1 MDIVRIFKIAL
12 SFFLVIIFLFLLIS
26 AYRHHETILEAST
39 LIDASSAIA
48 NNLTTDNLAYIQGM
62 RKRCYVI
69 DPTRLQGLN
78 WNVSLGGENFQFN
91 IKLAYWRSGQKIEI
105 EAGPQ
110 EPDGQQIS
118 AISIPVAV
126 FDNFRFEAGSLE
138 VRTWRK

>member
-1 MDIVRIFKIAL
+1 L

-26 AYRHHETILEAST
+26 AYRYHKTVLETSV

-48 NNLTTDNLAYIQGM
+48 NGLATDNLAYIQGM

-69 DPTRLQGLN
+69 DPAKIRELS
-78 WNVSLGGENFQFN
+78 WEVSLGSENFQFN

-110 EPDGQQIS
+110 KPNDKQIS
-118 AISIPVAV
+118 VTSLPIAV
-126 FDNFRFEAGSLE
+126 FDNFRLEAGSLE